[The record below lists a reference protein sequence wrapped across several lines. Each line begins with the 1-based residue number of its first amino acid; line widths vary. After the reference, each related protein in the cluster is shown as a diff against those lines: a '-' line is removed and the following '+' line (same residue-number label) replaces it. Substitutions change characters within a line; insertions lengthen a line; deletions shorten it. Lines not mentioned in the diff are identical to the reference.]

1 MHCAAEGGYV
11 NTIEYLAPKMDSLL
25 HKTDVFGWTTVHYAA
40 REGHAD
46 VVQLM
51 IDILDLDPNAR
62 DKVCVCLNCSCTLTS
77 SRSSSVLCDAAMVVY
92 CTCTCEDGGT

>member
-1 MHCAAEGGYV
+1 MAARGGHV

-25 HKTDVFGWTTVHYAA
+25 HETDITGSTMVHHAA
-40 REGHAD
+40 HNGHAD
-46 VVQLM
+46 VVRLV
-51 IDILDLDPNAR
+51 IDDFHLDPTAR

-77 SRSSSVLCDAAMVVY
+77 SRSSSVLCDVTMVVY